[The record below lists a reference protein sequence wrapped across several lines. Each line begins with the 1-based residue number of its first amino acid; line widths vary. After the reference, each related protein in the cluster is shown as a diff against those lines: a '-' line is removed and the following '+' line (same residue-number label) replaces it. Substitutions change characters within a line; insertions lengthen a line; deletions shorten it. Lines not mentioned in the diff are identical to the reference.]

1 MSKYLKLIIFYTVF
15 SSFAVFSFSA
25 NAQNSDQNQAEEE
38 EEEEEEA
45 IKTITTPNLVPAA
58 ELSGIESNAIVNFLR
73 NPNRGT
79 LSIEAASIITN
90 SGISASARNAI
101 GSSGVASAEI
111 ISLGSSNINLLASK
125 LTGSAAQ
132 QATQFKTIVNVVDA
146 YSNTTDTSLVGRRAI
161 APTADI
167 STIVTSTINSV
178 TTEHLDTLSNLDV
191 SHMKTFAT
199 GGIKYIDNFTT
210 SVDVTH
216 AFLSEDFANSE
227 KTFDADSTD
236 FTHK

>member
-15 SSFAVFSFSA
+15 FSFAVFSFSA
-25 NAQNSDQNQAEEE
+25 NAQNADQNQAEEEEKE

-111 ISLGSSNINLLASK
+111 ISLGSSNIKLLASK

-132 QATQFKTIVNVVDA
+132 QATQFKTIVSVVDA

-167 STIVTSTINSV
+167 STIVTSTINNV

-199 GGIKYIDNFTT
+199 GGN
-210 SVDVTH
+210 
-216 AFLSEDFANSE
+216 
-227 KTFDADSTD
+227 
-236 FTHK
+236 